1 MVYCTGLLNRQ
12 SETARKFKSCASRQL
27 TASDIAV
34 YVEIVWQPGKT
45 GIMGM

>member
-12 SETARKFKSCASRQL
+12 AARPRKFKSCASRQF

-34 YVEIVWQPGKT
+34 YVEIVWQSGKT
-45 GIMGM
+45 GNMGM

>member
-12 SETARKFKSCASRQL
+12 TARSRKFKSCASRQL

-45 GIMGM
+45 GNMGM